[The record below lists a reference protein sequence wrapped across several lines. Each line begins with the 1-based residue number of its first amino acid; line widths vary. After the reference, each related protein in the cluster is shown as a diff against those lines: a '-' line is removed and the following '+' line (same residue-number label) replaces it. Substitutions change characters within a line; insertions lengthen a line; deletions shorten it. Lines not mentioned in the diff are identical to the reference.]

1 MDKLAV
7 VYSGMNLGV
16 LALWLLIATLAGFI
30 ARKIVRGRPVLG
42 LWGDIGFALLGTA
55 VLTSL
60 RQALLAQRR
69 RHSRVLKGL
78 GFASAMGIVSIGI
91 HSFADFNLHVT
102 VNSLW
107 FIVLLAFAWVAAFVG
122 EGRERS

>member
-42 LWGDIGFALLGTA
+42 LWGDIGFALLGVFLVGTVMKA
-55 VLTSL
+55 FDVSLTDWIASLDLGPLNDVTRWVDIFVVAFLGALVLRGVL
-60 RQALLAQRR
+60 RP
-69 RHSRVLKGL
+69 
-78 GFASAMGIVSIGI
+78 I
-91 HSFADFNLHVT
+91 T
-102 VNSLW
+102 
-107 FIVLLAFAWVAAFVG
+107 
-122 EGRERS
+122 GRG